1 MDIDSFIVQVKS
13 EDVYEDLAGDVET
26 KSDTSNYE
34 VKRLHRQ
41 KQNVIEL
48 MKDKLSGEIIE
59 EVVTLGSKQRLTAKD
74 EQLR

>member
-26 KSDTSNYE
+26 KFDTSNYE

>member
-26 KSDTSNYE
+26 KFDTSNYE

-74 EQLR
+74 EHLR

>member
-1 MDIDSFIVQVKS
+1 MDIDSFIVHVKS

-26 KSDTSNYE
+26 KFDTSNYE

-59 EVVTLGSKQRLTAKD
+59 EVVTLGPKQRLTAKD

>member
-26 KSDTSNYE
+26 KFDTSKYE

-48 MKDKLSGEIIE
+48 MKDKLSGEIIA